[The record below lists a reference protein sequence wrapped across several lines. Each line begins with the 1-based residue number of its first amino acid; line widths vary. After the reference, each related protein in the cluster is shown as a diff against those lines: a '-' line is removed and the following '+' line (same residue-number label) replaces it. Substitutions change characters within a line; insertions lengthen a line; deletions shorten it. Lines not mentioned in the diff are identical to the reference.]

1 MKKPNILLVSI
12 DTLRAD
18 HVSSYGYHRKTTPN
32 LDRFAE
38 EGARFNNAYS
48 TAVWTPPAH
57 ASMLTGLYPS
67 AHKTVD
73 YKSLSPGFPPL
84 RKR

>member
-48 TAVWTPPAH
+48 TAVWTPPH
-57 ASMLTGLYPS
+57 MHLC
-67 AHKTVD
+67 
-73 YKSLSPGFPPL
+73 L
-84 RKR
+84 RDFILPHIKRLITRV